1 MESEKNL
8 SAHAVNLLKKIA
20 IEATKEDESHFFV
33 PLIPSLPINCNFF
46 NDPSAL
52 IDELKLNEVS

>member
-1 MESEKNL
+1 MESEKYL

-33 PLIPSLPINCNFF
+33 PFIPSLP
-46 NDPSAL
+46 
-52 IDELKLNEVS
+52 LN